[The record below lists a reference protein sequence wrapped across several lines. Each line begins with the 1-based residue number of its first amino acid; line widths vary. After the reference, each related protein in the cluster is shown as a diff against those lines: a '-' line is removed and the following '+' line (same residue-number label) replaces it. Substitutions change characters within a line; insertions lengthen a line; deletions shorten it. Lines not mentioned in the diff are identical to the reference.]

1 MVEENTKN
9 NTKTRGIIMKKVL
22 SFVFAVLFTSA
33 VFAGNCNTQNLQRI
47 VNGGYYVQQQN
58 LQVVAPH
65 RQLVV
70 VQDDYVVQ
78 QNVRQLQQVQKVQKV
93 QKVVVQQQTLA
104 QRLAQAFRGTGRN
117 VQVNRSFQ
125 KSVQR

>member
-1 MVEENTKN
+1 
-9 NTKTRGIIMKKVL
+9 MKKVL

-70 VQDDYVVQ
+70 VQDNYVAQ

-93 QKVVVQQQTLA
+93 QKVVVQQTLA

-125 KSVQR
+125 RSVQR

>member
-1 MVEENTKN
+1 M
-9 NTKTRGIIMKKVL
+9 KTVL
-22 SFVFAVLFTSA
+22 SFVFAVLFTTA
-33 VFAGNCNTQNLQRI
+33 VFAGNCQQQNLQRI
-47 VNGGYYVQQQN
+47 VNGDYYVQQQN

-70 VQDDYVVQ
+70 VQDSYVVQ
-78 QNVRQLQQVQKVQKV
+78 QNVQRVQKVQKI

-104 QRLAQAFRGTGRN
+104 QRLAQALRGNGRN

-125 KSVQR
+125 RSVQR